1 MTLLQNQ
8 PYFYLDEILDR
19 FLSGMLPTSSKQF
32 IEAKYPNYP
41 PMNHFIG
48 DNGTSVFE
56 FAAQGLKKEDIKI
69 EIEGN
74 VLKISAEPSENRK
87 PDERDY
93 LVRRLS
99 KRGYNLGFKFSDK
112 ADLDKIK
119 VSLED
124 GILRIEVPPKPDA
137 IPKRKTIYIE

>member
-19 FLSGMLPTSSKQF
+19 FLSGMLSTSSKQF
-32 IEAKYPNYP
+32 IEAKYPSYP
-41 PMNHFIG
+41 PMNHFID

-74 VLKISAEPSENRK
+74 VLKISAEQSENKK

-112 ADLDKIK
+112 QIWIK
-119 VSLED
+119 
-124 GILRIEVPPKPDA
+124 
-137 IPKRKTIYIE
+137 